1 MGSKS
6 KSKTTINK
14 LLKQASNLAVPEAKE
29 WFFGMKDQDFISP
42 ERKHAMDTMRN
53 IAMTSSIPTDAL
65 NEYTKTVSGDYLRE
79 GNPYLDENI
88 RRAVSGAVAAP
99 ASAYAQH
106 GRFGSGAM
114 ANAQMDSGMAVEARM
129 RGDNYEAERARM
141 MQALG
146 MTNQMDQAQYSN
158 AQVLVDLAREQE
170 NLAPTA
176 LAQFMGLLT
185 MNPLMKESTTKTQT
199 TDYGQIASGVGGA
212 LLG

>member
-1 MGSKS
+1 
-6 KSKTTINK
+6 
-14 LLKQASNLAVPEAKE
+14 
-29 WFFGMKDQDFISP
+29 
-42 ERKHAMDTMRN
+42 
-53 IAMTSSIPTDAL
+53 
-65 NEYTKTVSGDYLRE
+65 
-79 GNPYLDENI
+79 
-88 RRAVSGAVAAP
+88 
-99 ASAYAQH
+99 
-106 GRFGSGAM
+106 M

-170 NLAPTA
+170 NLAPNA

-199 TDYGQIASGVGGA
+199 TDYGQIASCVGGA